1 MGCVYP
7 AYSFAGVGGASAF
20 FQLAEAHEDHSG
32 LRAGGLSAG
41 DERGLR
47 DAGDDAV
54 HHAPVHRLV
63 RPAGNLSGVR
73 VIQQEHPRA
82 DKAAALALLIAVE
95 DRGQLLAGDVA
106 GRVEAPVAVY
116 EYKMYNC
123 P

>member
-1 MGCVYP
+1 MAAG
-7 AYSFAGVGGASAF
+7 SFDCD
-20 FQLAEAHEDHSG
+20 EDLWESVSQSG
-32 LRAGGLSAG
+32 RGAG
-41 DERGLR
+41 DDGGSLGTGGQTLGVQTGSV
-47 DAGDDAV
+47 AVDDAV